1 MNPNQTDLGL
11 SSRCVTT
18 RGRHLGRTVSL
29 AVLALGLL
37 GAPGCKKNKETT
49 APGGGSSKED
59 VAQAIANAKQEAKVA
74 GLIDLANADLA
85 NGRYVSA
92 IKRAEE
98 ALQANPDNA
107 DGHAIMGAAL
117 WRAGDF
123 DGSSLAYEKS
133 LELDPTNFGGSLGLA
148 RNLQAIGGHARA
160 IELAD
165 RLLAEDKD
173 QIDPWL
179 TRLWS
184 HYATADAKNAIVA
197 LDELFSRLPAD
208 DPQLGLIQ
216 SYAAF
221 MRPFEDK
228 GQLCAVKGKS
238 GTSDANIDHN
248 IGMKYTGAVIGDEF
262 ARVILFENNEEAII
276 DKALAKTLK
285 LKELGKVKPLGQ
297 TEEVGVVLVPSV
309 KFGDLSVENVPARV
323 QDLSPYE
330 EAMGERPGLILGRQC
345 MHALGTIEY
354 DFPNHKLTVAKDA
367 PSAATAQQVELPLLL
382 ISMHVV
388 NAPAVPIRING
399 SEHEFF
405 VYFGGIYRSGVA
417 VTKKHYFK
425 SGRLPREVDPPD
437 DEDAGLK
444 MVYVDEVNLGE
455 KTLPGMGGLV
465 LLNTPPDSTL
475 GTLVEN
481 TAFELG
487 GYVNMAVIE
496 GWKVTYSLSEG
507 KVYIEPS
514 RTKGSTKTAS
524 AQ

>member
-1 MNPNQTDLGL
+1 MIPSQTDLGL
-11 SSRCVTT
+11 SPFRL
-18 RGRHLGRTVSL
+18 RGRTRRLGRATAL
-29 AVLALGLL
+29 AMLALGLL
-37 GAPGCKKNKETT
+37 AAAPACKTKSGGSKS
-49 APGGGSSKED
+49 PGSSSKED
-59 VAQAIANAKQEAKVA
+59 VERAIADAKKEAKVA

-98 ALQANPDNA
+98 ALEANPDNA
-107 DGHAIMGAAL
+107 DAHAILGAAL

-123 DGSSLAYEKS
+123 AGSSRAFEKS
-133 LELDPTNFGGSLGLA
+133 LEIEETNFGAVLGLA
-148 RNLQAIGGHARA
+148 RNLHAAGAHDRA

-165 RLLAEDKD
+165 RLLAKEKD
-173 QIDPWL
+173 QLDPWL
-179 TRLWS
+179 AKLWS
-184 HYATADAKNAIVA
+184 HYAVADAKKSVEA
-197 LDELFSRLPAD
+197 LDEIFARLPAD

-228 GQLCAVKGKS
+228 GPLCSVKGKS

-248 IGMKYTGAVIGDEF
+248 VGMKYTGAVIGDEF
-262 ARVILFENNEEAII
+262 TRVILFENWEEAVI
-276 DKALAKTLK
+276 DKKMVKQLK

-297 TEEVGVVLVPSV
+297 TEEAGVVLVPSV
-309 KFGDLSVENVPARV
+309 KFGDLSIENVPAIIR
-323 QDLSPYE
+323 DLGPYE
-330 EAMGERPGLILGRQC
+330 ELMGERPGLVLGRQC

-367 PSAATAQQVELPLLL
+367 PASATDKQVELPLLL
-382 ISMHVV
+382 ISMHIV

-425 SGRLPREVDPPD
+425 SGRLPREVEPPD
-437 DEDAGLK
+437 DADAGLK
-444 MVYVDEVNLGE
+444 MVYVDEVQIGD

-465 LLNTPPDSTL
+465 LVNTPPDPNL
-475 GTLVEN
+475 GTLVEA

-487 GYVNMAVIE
+487 GYVNMALME
-496 GWKVTYSLSEG
+496 GWRVTYSLSQG
-507 KVYIEPS
+507 KVYVEPS
-514 RTKGSTKTAS
+514 ATKRAAK
-524 AQ
+524 